1 MNRIFSF
8 LPAVVLGGLLVLAF
22 EPFNFFIIPF
32 IIFPCLFFILKKTNA
47 PWLNAFLFGFSFFSI
62 GLYWLILCI
71 VNYGGASWFSALT
84 LCLLFYIF
92 LGLFF
97 LPFAL
102 IKKNAFAHAIILL
115 ILLEIIREYLFTG
128 FPWLSLGFSQVSNP
142 LINQYFSVI
151 GSHGITMIILL
162 ISALSFKVIEHKNKK
177 VIPVIGIFI
186 IILLNFMLSLTQ
198 PQPDNETKLK
208 ISLLQGNVSQD
219 IKWNQDTIMHQ
230 IESYLDL
237 LDSAKGDLIVFPE
250 TAIPLLYANY
260 PSDFLQR
267 INQKIKTNKTI
278 ILGSILEIDGNY
290 LNSAVIKN
298 DKEDQFYFKQH
309 LVPFGEYFPLSNYLG
324 FVYRKILNIPFSNL
338 TPSKIENELIA
349 YDNFYLGLNICYEDI
364 FKASY
369 DEFLPQANL
378 FINLTNDAWY
388 DRSPAAHQ
396 HIQIAQARAMEFN
409 RPIVRATNT
418 GVTAYINNKGK
429 IINSLPTF
437 SRDILEIEVIPKSL
451 PSLFSKFGYFPLY
464 ILLLMIALCDKFKSF
479 PLLNSKKKVKSQS

>member
-177 VIPVIGIFI
+177 VIPC
-186 IILLNFMLSLTQ
+186 
-198 PQPDNETKLK
+198 
-208 ISLLQGNVSQD
+208 
-219 IKWNQDTIMHQ
+219 
-230 IESYLDL
+230 
-237 LDSAKGDLIVFPE
+237 
-250 TAIPLLYANY
+250 LLYTS
-260 PSDFLQR
+260 PS
-267 INQKIKTNKTI
+267 
-278 ILGSILEIDGNY
+278 
-290 LNSAVIKN
+290 
-298 DKEDQFYFKQH
+298 
-309 LVPFGEYFPLSNYLG
+309 P
-324 FVYRKILNIPFSNL
+324 
-338 TPSKIENELIA
+338 
-349 YDNFYLGLNICYEDI
+349 
-364 FKASY
+364 
-369 DEFLPQANL
+369 
-378 FINLTNDAWY
+378 
-388 DRSPAAHQ
+388 
-396 HIQIAQARAMEFN
+396 
-409 RPIVRATNT
+409 
-418 GVTAYINNKGK
+418 
-429 IINSLPTF
+429 
-437 SRDILEIEVIPKSL
+437 RD
-451 PSLFSKFGYFPLY
+451 
-464 ILLLMIALCDKFKSF
+464 
-479 PLLNSKKKVKSQS
+479 

>member
-1 MNRIFSF
+1 
-8 LPAVVLGGLLVLAF
+8 
-22 EPFNFFIIPF
+22 
-32 IIFPCLFFILKKTNA
+32 
-47 PWLNAFLFGFSFFSI
+47 
-62 GLYWLILCI
+62 
-71 VNYGGASWFSALT
+71 
-84 LCLLFYIF
+84 
-92 LGLFF
+92 
-97 LPFAL
+97 
-102 IKKNAFAHAIILL
+102 
-115 ILLEIIREYLFTG
+115 
-128 FPWLSLGFSQVSNP
+128 
-142 LINQYFSVI
+142 
-151 GSHGITMIILL
+151 MIILL

-177 VIPVIGIFI
+177 VIPAIGIII
-186 IILLNFMLSLTQ
+186 IILVNFMLSLTQ

-219 IKWNQDTIMHQ
+219 IKWNQDTVMHQ

-267 INQKIKTNKTI
+267 INEKIKTNKTI

-479 PLLNSKKKVKSQS
+479 PLLNRKKKVKSQP